1 MTSVALQSP
10 SFDGRQQLLLMRE
23 NSLTTAMKNELLRC
37 VVGLEISTLCL
48 HLTNQSENLGKTP
61 MTAATETNATETM
74 GFQTEAKKLLHLMIH
89 SLYSNREIF
98 LRELISNASDA
109 IDKHRFA
116 VIENSKLAEGVAE
129 YQIQVGVDDTA
140 KTVTISDNGIGMSRD
155 EVIEHLGTIAKSG
168 TAAFLDN
175 LSGDDKKDS
184 QLIGQF
190 GVGFYSAF
198 IVADRV
204 EVITR
209 KAGTSSADAT
219 HWESAGEAEFSVT
232 ATEREQSGTTV
243 VLHLKSDADEFA
255 SEYRIRS
262 VIKKYSDHISVPVM
276 MPKVAEAPADD
287 ADSDSDVAEA
297 AAVEWE
303 AVNEAQALWT
313 RSRSEVSDEEYQ
325 AFYKHISHDFED
337 PATWSHNRVEGKL
350 EYTSLLYIPAKAPFD
365 LWNREG
371 ARGLKLYV
379 QRTFIMDDAEQFLPL
394 YLRFVK
400 GVLDSNDLPLNV
412 SREILQ
418 QDSNVESM
426 KSAMSKRILDMLQ
439 KMSTSQPE
447 QYQQFW
453 DTFGEVLKEGPAE
466 DFANK
471 EKVAKLLRFASTHTD
486 TPEHSVSLT
495 DYCERLSEGQDAI
508 WYVVAENH
516 ATAKNSPHLEVFRK
530 KGIEVLLL
538 SDRIDEWLMSHL
550 MEFDGKELKDVAR
563 GSLEFDGDNEEE
575 KAALESAGKTH
586 EGLIERMK
594 TALGDKVAEVRPTL
608 RLTESPACL
617 VVGEHE
623 MGAQMRRI
631 MEAAGQAVPDAPPT
645 LELNTEHP
653 LIQRLDQESDEERFA
668 DLTQILFDQATLA
681 EGSTL
686 DDPATYVSR
695 LNKLL
700 LEMSQ

>member
-1 MTSVALQSP
+1 MPGPTPSP
-10 SFDGRQQLLLMRE
+10 GDKANLGVLLM
-23 NSLTTAMKNELLRC
+23 TAKAN
-37 VVGLEISTLCL
+37 
-48 HLTNQSENLGKTP
+48 
-61 MTAATETNATETM
+61 TETM

-89 SLYSNREIF
+89 SLYSNKEIF

-116 VIENSKLAEGVAE
+116 VIEEPDLASGVAE
-129 YQIQVGVDDTA
+129 YRIEVSVDGEA
-140 KTVTISDNGIGMSRD
+140 KTVTISDNGIGMTRD
-155 EVIEHLGTIAKSG
+155 EVVEHLGTIAKSG
-168 TAAFLDN
+168 TAAFLEN

-190 GVGFYSAF
+190 GVGFYSSF
-198 IVADRV
+198 IVADHV
-204 EVITR
+204 EVLTR
-209 KAGTSSADAT
+209 KAGTPAGEAT
-219 HWESAGEAEFSVT
+219 KWTSAGEAEFSV
-232 ATEREQSGTTV
+232 APAEREAPGTTV
-243 VLHLKSDADEFA
+243 VLHLKEDADEFA
-255 SEYRIRS
+255 SEWRIRS
-262 VIKKYSDHISVPVM
+262 VIKKYSDHISVPVV
-276 MPKVAEAPADD
+276 MPKAPEVSEDEETEPK
-287 ADSDSDVAEA
+287 SD

-303 AVNEAQALWT
+303 AVNEAKALWT
-313 RSRSEVSDEEYQ
+313 RSRSEVSEEEYQ
-325 AFYKHISHDFED
+325 AFYKHISHDFEN
-337 PATWSHNRVEGKL
+337 PMTWSHNRVEGKL
-350 EYTSLLYIPAKAPFD
+350 EYTSLLYIPSKAPFD

-418 QDSNVESM
+418 QDSNVDAM

-439 KMSTSQPE
+439 KMANSEPGD
-447 QYQQFW
+447 YQQFW

-466 DFANK
+466 DFSNK
-471 EKVAKLLRFASTHTD
+471 EKVAKLLRFASTQSD
-486 TPEHSVSLT
+486 GVEQNVGLT
-495 DYCERLSEGQDAI
+495 DYCERMAEGQDAI

-530 KGIEVLLL
+530 RGIEVLLL

-550 MEFDGKELKDVAR
+550 MEFDGKPLKDVAR
-563 GSLEFDGDNEEE
+563 GNLEFQGDSDAE
-575 KAALESAGKTH
+575 KQALETASKTH
-586 EGLIERMK
+586 EGLLERMK
-594 TALGDKVAEVRPTL
+594 DVLADRVAEVRPTL

-631 MEAAGQAVPDAPPT
+631 MEAAGQVVPDTPPA

-653 LIQRLDQESDEERFA
+653 LIKRLEDEQDEARFA
-668 DLTQILFDQATLA
+668 DLTQILFDQAMLA

-686 DDPATYVSR
+686 EDPATYVSR

-700 LEMSQ
+700 LEMSR